1 VIEIEE
7 LMKKVVAVAV
17 GLLLVAILVPIGLN
31 VLANA
36 NVTGVDPIVV
46 TVLTML
52 LPILAILAIALF
64 FLRDMW

>member
-1 VIEIEE
+1 
-7 LMKKVVAVAV
+7 MKKVVAVAV